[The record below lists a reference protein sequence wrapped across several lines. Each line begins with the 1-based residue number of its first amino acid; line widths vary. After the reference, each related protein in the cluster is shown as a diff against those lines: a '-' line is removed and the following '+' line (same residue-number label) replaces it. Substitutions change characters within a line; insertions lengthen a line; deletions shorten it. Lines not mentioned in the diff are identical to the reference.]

1 MLRSKLIS
9 DLVNK
14 ILCLKVDHPIR
25 VGVSGITAS
34 GKTTIANE
42 IAEELRHRKKNVI
55 RTSIDHFHNPRKI
68 RYKRGK
74 ESALGYYEAA
84 HDYESFKQKLL
95 IPLGQ
100 NGNLQYQTSSFDL
113 LNDEYVNSDLK
124 VATNDM
130 IFIIDGTFLFKRELC
145 NLYDF
150 KIFVDTE
157 FDIARKR
164 GAIREERAFGSFEKA
179 EEMFIKRYHAASKLY
194 LEQHSPQ
201 LNADVI
207 IKNNDLNNPSYVS
220 NNKLLS

>member
-14 ILCLKVDHPIR
+14 ILCLKTDHPIR

-42 IAEELRHRKKNVI
+42 IAEELKNRKKNVI
-55 RTSIDHFHNPRKI
+55 RTSIDHFHNPREI

-74 ESALGYYEAA
+74 ESALGYYEDA

-95 IPLGQ
+95 KPLGP
-100 NGNLQYQTSSFDL
+100 NGNLHYQTISFDL
-113 LNDEYVNSDLK
+113 LMDEYVNSDLK

-130 IFIIDGTFLFKRELC
+130 IFIIDGTFLFKKELC

-164 GAIREERAFGSFEKA
+164 GAIREEQAFGSYDKA

-194 LEQHSPQ
+194 LEHHSPQ
-201 LNADVI
+201 LNANVI
-207 IKNNDLNNPSYVS
+207 IKNNDLNNPSFVY
-220 NNKLLS
+220 KK

>member
-14 ILCLKVDHPIR
+14 ILCLKIDHPIR
-25 VGVSGITAS
+25 VGISGITAS

-42 IAEELRHRKKNVI
+42 IAEELKHRKKNVI
-55 RTSIDHFHNPRKI
+55 RTSIDNFHNPREI
-68 RYKRGK
+68 RYKLGK
-74 ESALGYYEAA
+74 ESALGYYEFA

-95 IPLGQ
+95 IPLGP
-100 NGNLQYQTSSFDL
+100 NGNLHYQTTSFDL
-113 LNDEYVNSDLK
+113 LKDEYINADLK

-130 IFIIDGTFLFKRELC
+130 IFMIDGTFLFKKDLC

-150 KIFVDTE
+150 KIFVHTE

-164 GAIREERAFGSFEKA
+164 GAIREERAFGSLEKA

-207 IKNNDLNNPSYVS
+207 INNNDLNNPSFV
-220 NNKLLS
+220 

>member
-14 ILCLKVDHPIR
+14 ILCLKIDHPIR
-25 VGVSGITAS
+25 VGISGITAS

-42 IAEELRHRKKNVI
+42 IAEELKHRKKNVI
-55 RTSIDHFHNPRKI
+55 RTSIDNFHNPREI
-68 RYKRGK
+68 RYKLGK
-74 ESALGYYEAA
+74 ESALGYFEFA

-95 IPLGQ
+95 IPLGP
-100 NGNLQYQTSSFDL
+100 NGNLHYQTTSFDL
-113 LNDEYVNSDLK
+113 LKDEYINADLK

-130 IFIIDGTFLFKRELC
+130 IFMIDGTFLFKRDLC

-150 KIFVDTE
+150 KIFVHTE

-164 GAIREERAFGSFEKA
+164 GAIREERAFGSLEKA

-207 IKNNDLNNPSYVS
+207 INNNDLNNPSFV
-220 NNKLLS
+220 